1 MTLIETHEYQFP
13 SHLLPALIN
22 NDPAIDE
29 EDKSCFNE
37 FIKNLEQYRIE
48 YGATS
53 YIIDYEDISYY
64 SHTNCLFKVGCDV
77 TDIRVYFVSTD
88 RGK

>member
-1 MTLIETHEYQFP
+1 MTLIETHEYRFP

-22 NDPAIDE
+22 NDPVIDE

-37 FIKNLEQYRIE
+37 FIKSLEQYRIE

-53 YIIDYEDISYY
+53 YIIDYENISYF
-64 SHTNCLFKVGCDV
+64 SHKNCLSDIGCNV
-77 TDIRVYFVSTD
+77 TEIQVHYLT
-88 RGK
+88 